1 MSRALIA
8 DNVPL
13 SAMSSVSGSGRL
25 FPQPRV
31 PLGVDAGVV
40 GIQVDKAPLYLEV
53 ADLEDVAPPAR
64 SPLRFTSPPWTVPV
78 LPEAGTFDGQRI
90 CTREDPVERR
100 IVVGDGMDCLPD
112 IAEEL
117 ADLLLAVSQTP
128 LGKVDLCVVGEELE
142 DAVASRRHPT
152 FVECLEVL
160 KRHRLALLV
169 GHCSCGYRHV
179 VSSSA
184 VSRGVG
190 SRRSCLAACSGA
202 KNPRVNVG
210 PRAP

>member
-1 MSRALIA
+1 MSRALIV
-8 DNVPL
+8 DNVLL

-40 GIQVDKAPLYLEV
+40 GIQVDKAPLYLKV

-64 SPLRFTSPPWTVPV
+64 GPLRFTGPPWTVPV

-100 IVVGDGMDCLPD
+100 IVVGDGMDRLPD

-117 ADLLLAVSQTP
+117 ADLLLAVGQTP
-128 LGKVDLCVVGEELE
+128 LGKVDLRVVGEELE
-142 DAVASRRHPT
+142 DAVASRRHPAL
-152 FVECLEVL
+152 VERLEVL
-160 KRHRLALLV
+160 ERHRLALLV
-169 GHCSCGYRHV
+169 GHRPFGYRHV
-179 VSSSA
+179 VSSF
-184 VSRGVG
+184 VVFCG
-190 SRRSCLAACSGA
+190 
-202 KNPRVNVG
+202 VG
-210 PRAP
+210 PRRSRPLITRAPRT